1 LLERAAKLNK
11 DFGGG
16 SLTALPIIETQA
28 GDISAYIP
36 TNVISITDGQI
47 FLESDLFYKGVRP
60 AVNVGTSVSR
70 VGSSAQTKAMKKV
83 AGKLK
88 LSLAQFREL
97 EAFAQFGSDL
107 DEATRNQLELGRRL
121 TELLKQSQYQPVV
134 MEKQVVS
141 LYAVNNGYMDDV
153 AVEKVRDF
161 EQKLIEYLETQD
173 KGILEAIRDTKELTE
188 DIEAKLK
195 TALERFKQSYS

>member
-1 LLERAAKLNK
+1 
-11 DFGGG
+11 
-16 SLTALPIIETQA
+16 
-28 GDISAYIP
+28 
-36 TNVISITDGQI
+36 
-47 FLESDLFYKGVRP
+47 
-60 AVNVGTSVSR
+60 
-70 VGSSAQTKAMKKV
+70 
-83 AGKLK
+83 
-88 LSLAQFREL
+88 
-97 EAFAQFGSDL
+97 
-107 DEATRNQLELGRRL
+107 LELGRRL

>member
-1 LLERAAKLNK
+1 
-11 DFGGG
+11 
-16 SLTALPIIETQA
+16 
-28 GDISAYIP
+28 
-36 TNVISITDGQI
+36 
-47 FLESDLFYKGVRP
+47 
-60 AVNVGTSVSR
+60 
-70 VGSSAQTKAMKKV
+70 
-83 AGKLK
+83 
-88 LSLAQFREL
+88 L